1 MHKRTHTGSSYS
13 THKWHLVKKQIISFC
28 LPLCHVFNSPR
39 CLGFPSALR
48 RAKTAHLK
56 SHPDEN
62 GWSELITPLGGKQK
76 QTGWFECAPAIINPS
91 PYVKPQIIDS
101 HAPCRQEQR
110 PQDYV
115 AGMSHGWEQSLQEAS
130 MAGAPTPTITEV
142 KWQWRLGGLLWQL
155 VSCVCS
161 TSMMTSH
168 REHG

>member
-13 THKWHLVKKQIISFC
+13 THKWHLVKSRSFLFVCLFAMSSIPLVAWGSHQPWEEQRPLTWRATQMRMGGLNSLLLLEENKNKQ
-28 LPLCHVFNSPR
+28 
-39 CLGFPSALR
+39 
-48 RAKTAHLK
+48 
-56 SHPDEN
+56 DD
-62 GWSELITPLGGKQK
+62 
-76 QTGWFECAPAIINPS
+76 ECAPATINPS
-91 PYVKPQIIDS
+91 PYVKPQIIES

-115 AGMSHGWEQSLQEAS
+115 AGVSHGWEQSLQEAS

-155 VSCVCS
+155 VSCGCS